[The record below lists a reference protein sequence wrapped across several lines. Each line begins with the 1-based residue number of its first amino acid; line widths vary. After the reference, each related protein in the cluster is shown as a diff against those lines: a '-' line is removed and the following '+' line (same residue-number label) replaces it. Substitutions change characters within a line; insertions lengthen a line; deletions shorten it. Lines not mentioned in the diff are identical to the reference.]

1 MGNMKILISGA
12 GMAGS
17 TLAFWLSK
25 LGHNVTVIERFP
37 HLRASG
43 LQLDLRGHG
52 IEVMKRM
59 GLEDAFRAKRTPE
72 QGFELVGSSGMR
84 WAYFPANKSG
94 QGPQS
99 FTTEYEI
106 MRSDLCHILH
116 DTSKERVR
124 YIFGTSIASFKEDED
139 AVEVCFHDKTTERF
153 DLLVGADGQGSRT
166 RKMMMGRGKPDGFH
180 PMDDTFAG
188 YVTIPR
194 TMEKGEGYNA
204 KMYMAPGG
212 RAIMT
217 RRHSPDQM
225 QAYLTCNFTS
235 DRMKAIARGP
245 VQGQKEAIAEAF
257 KGVGW
262 KAEEIMKAMMEDN
275 DFYLAELG
283 IVKLDKWYKGRI
295 ALVGDAAYCPSAN
308 TGMGTSS
315 AIVGAYIL
323 AGEIGKYCAGGAT
336 RETLA
341 AALDSYDRKFRP
353 FMDQVQKGL
362 LDGGGFSG
370 WMPQS
375 ALGITI
381 MNCLAGAASLL
392 RIDLASKLMREEIKD
407 WELPEYEG
415 VFKA

>member
-1 MGNMKILISGA
+1 
-12 GMAGS
+12 MAGS

-37 HLRASG
+37 QLRASG
-43 LQLDLRGHG
+43 LQLDLRGHAVE
-52 IEVMKRM
+52 IMKRM
-59 GLEDAFRAKRTPE
+59 GLEDAFRAKRAPE
-72 QGFELVGSSGMR
+72 QGVEIVGSSGMR

-94 QGPQS
+94 KGLQS

-116 DTSKERVR
+116 DVSKERVK
-124 YIFGTSIASFKEDED
+124 YIFGTSIETLKEEED
-139 AVEVCFHDKTTERF
+139 SVEVCFHDKTSERF

-166 RKMMMGRGKPDGFH
+166 RKMMMGRGKTDGFH
-180 PMDDTFAG
+180 PIDDTFVG
-188 YVTIPR
+188 YVTLPR
-194 TMEKGEGYNA
+194 PIEKGEGYNA
-204 KMYMAPGG
+204 TMYMASGG

-217 RRHSPDQM
+217 RRHSPDQI
-225 QAYLTCNFTS
+225 QAYLTCDFTS
-235 DRMKAIARGP
+235 DRMKEIAKSP
-245 VQGQKEAIAEAF
+245 VQGQKDAIAEAF
-257 KGVGW
+257 KGAGW
-262 KAEEIMKAMMEDN
+262 KSESIMGGMMEDN

-283 IVKLDKWYKGRI
+283 IVKLDKWYKGRV

-315 AIVGAYIL
+315 AIIGAYIL
-323 AGEIGKYCAGGAT
+323 AGEIGTHCARNSK
-336 RETLA
+336 RENLE
-341 AALDSYDRKFRP
+341 AALASYDRKFRP

-375 ALGITI
+375 ALGITL

-392 RIDLASKLMREEIKD
+392 RIDLASKLILREDIKD
-407 WELPEYEG
+407 WGLPDYKG
-415 VFKA
+415 VFGA